1 LGAFF
6 IAGVMAQSAGS
17 WRLVR
22 ACASASASLRG
33 FRPRECCNI
42 GFLAITKR
50 DNSMPT
56 EAKQTTDTVLMI
68 RPHGFQPNSETAAS
82 NAFQANA
89 TMRPAE
95 AHSAALREF
104 DELVDALGIAGINV
118 LVFDD
123 TPEPRKPD
131 AIFPNNWISTHAD
144 GTVVLYPM
152 QAENRRPE
160 VRRDIVEALREQYG
174 YAIDRL
180 IDLSEHAERGQALEG
195 TGSLVLDRV
204 NRVAY
209 ACLSPRT
216 DRELLRTW
224 ANELNY
230 DVLAFDA
237 TDANSRPIYHTNVM
251 MSVGERFAAVCLE
264 SIEDARQRARL
275 EERLART
282 GHEIIPISRDQIRA
296 FAGNM
301 LQLNSAKGQSVLI
314 MSDQAR
320 DTLDEAQIQRLEMY
334 AHIIDS
340 PVGTIEECSGGGIRC
355 MVAEV
360 FLRKNV
366 SLQ

>member
-1 LGAFF
+1 
-6 IAGVMAQSAGS
+6 
-17 WRLVR
+17 
-22 ACASASASLRG
+22 
-33 FRPRECCNI
+33 
-42 GFLAITKR
+42 
-50 DNSMPT
+50 MPT
-56 EAKQTTDTVLMI
+56 DRNQTTDTVLMI
-68 RPHGFQPNSETAAS
+68 RPCGFQTNSETAAS
-82 NAFQANA
+82 NAFQANE
-89 TMRPAE
+89 TMLPEE

-104 DELVDALGIAGINV
+104 DELVDALRIAGINV

-144 GTVVLYPM
+144 GTVVLYTM
-152 QAENRRPE
+152 QAENRQPE
-160 VRRDIVEALREQYG
+160 VRRDIVEALQEQYG
-174 YAIDRL
+174 YAVNRL

-216 DRELLRTW
+216 DGDLLRTW
-224 ANELNY
+224 ANDLLNY
-230 DVLAFDA
+230 DVLAFNA
-237 TDANSRPIYHTNVM
+237 TDDNGRPIYHTNVM
-251 MSVGERFAAVCLE
+251 MSVGDRFAVICLE
-264 SIEDARQRARL
+264 SIDDPGQRARL

-282 GHEIIPISRDQIRA
+282 GHEIVPISRDQMCA

-301 LQLNSAKGQSVLI
+301 LQLHSAEGESVLV

-320 DTLDEAQIQRLEMY
+320 DALDEAQIQRLETY

-340 PVGTIEECSGGGIRC
+340 PVGTIEDCSGGGIRC

-360 FLRKNV
+360 FLPRRQV
-366 SLQ
+366 G